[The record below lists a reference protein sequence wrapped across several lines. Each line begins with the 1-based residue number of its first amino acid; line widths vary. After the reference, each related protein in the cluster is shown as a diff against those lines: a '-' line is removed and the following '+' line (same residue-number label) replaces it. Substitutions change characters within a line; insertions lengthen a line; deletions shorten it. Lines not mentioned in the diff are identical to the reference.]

1 MLPLSWICY
10 YYRNILYADE
20 SASGWYTPSAQWDA
34 KTVLALQTEE
44 PGYNFSD
51 GNMLWEKKLIIN
63 AYSSGI
69 ELNPVD
75 RGGQIVYAG
84 FDTGQRYFVWGLSTD
99 SGSLY

>member
-75 RGGQIVYAG
+75 RGGQIVYAE